1 MKKVGIHRLPL
12 PLVCILT
19 TGFFILYPSLSWA
32 LQTHDAPEGLYVH
45 QMSHILFMASLL
57 YLAWDVR
64 RNKFT
69 GRGWK
74 YLQIFCLFMSFWNVL
89 AFTGHSIAT
98 CLAKGD
104 FFTESTYLYTRLCGP
119 FSGTKIAFYIAKFDH
134 LVSVPALVF
143 LFLGLRTL
151 YHSVETKESTGEEE

>member
-1 MKKVGIHRLPL
+1 M
-12 PLVCILT
+12 VCILS

-134 LVSVPALVF
+134 LVSVPALLF